1 MKFKINAVYFAV
13 TVFILALGV
22 LIYSQL
28 GTAQKTVPKIKLSYF
43 ENTDVFAD
51 AVLGRLQQEI
61 SNEKSFWF
69 GVEPE
74 KNNHIQLALSLK
86 NKIEKQNGKFDVIFI
101 DKELN
106 IDIKNFS
113 DLQNTEVV
121 LVRDEWPIV
130 ADKLKALDGKKYFLI
145 TAAIYST
152 SFLRQNPVFKIAE
165 KNQFRPMTFSSGYFS
180 SDVHDEDGGIFR
192 CSTEDKEGTSGWGCA
207 VVNKSRAQRKKLNLE
222 KKSLAGLMD
231 LTGEKDYMILLR

>member
-13 TVFILALGV
+13 TIFILAIGI

-28 GTAQKTVPKIKLSYF
+28 GTAQKTIPKVKLSYF
-43 ENTDVFAD
+43 ENTDLFAD
-51 AVLGRLQQEI
+51 AVLGRLQQETAG
-61 SNEKSFWF
+61 EKSFWF
-69 GVEPE
+69 GIEPE

-86 NKIEKQNGKFDVIFI
+86 NKIEKQNGKFDAVFI

-106 IDIKNFS
+106 IDTKIFTE
-113 DLQNTEVV
+113 LQNAEVV
-121 LVRDEWPIV
+121 LVRDEWPNV
-130 ADKLKALDGKKYFLI
+130 ADKIKALDGKKYFLI

-152 SFLRQNPVFKIAE
+152 SFLKQNPLAKIAE
-165 KNQFRPMTFSSGYFS
+165 KNQSRPMTFSSGYFS
-180 SDVHDEDGGIFR
+180 SDVHDEDGGVFR
-192 CSTEDKEGTSGWGCA
+192 CSTEDKEGVSGWGCA
-207 VVNKSRAQRKKLNLE
+207 VVNKSRSQRKKLNVE